1 MHTIIQ
7 KGGRGWSH
15 QHSEHLQHSFWF
27 HTRYIHSHLPWA
39 LCCEACSLT
48 FFFYTF
54 RDLPISWHVL
64 SLCMTVL
71 YWSAPLPP
79 LFTQTPRLTRSFKS
93 NYSILCLI
101 SKSAYPSTSS
111 YGWSLESDTGLSC
124 ISPRIC
130 GGNMWLWH
138 TLQQVRLRGLKDS
151 LVFITQFPSILS
163 SQGRS
168 VLSAG
173 ASLQGSPVP
182 VIHPLSP
189 LISAKARAMSRLV
202 TRFVPVG
209 PTAVTHGF
217 F

>member
-1 MHTIIQ
+1 MQ
-7 KGGRGWSH
+7 
-15 QHSEHLQHSFWF
+15 FDF
-27 HTRYIHSHLPWA
+27 F
-39 LCCEACSLT
+39 

-101 SKSAYPSTSS
+101 SKSASPSTSS

-124 ISPRIC
+124 ISPWIR

-138 TLQQVRLRGLKDS
+138 TLQQVRLRGIKDS
-151 LVFITQFPSILS
+151 LVFITRFPSILS

-209 PTAVTHGF
+209 PTAVTHGLF
-217 F
+217 